1 MSNRSEQDVA
11 RNSYS
16 ELKARSS
23 KLTMSTLIYDW
34 NQNYPPELKPAGP
47 ILLNDESLRDGL
59 QSPSVRDPSIAEK
72 IEILHLMEALGINSL
87 NLGLP
92 GAGPRAVEAV
102 TALAHEI
109 ATQKLKIKA
118 NCAARTHEND
128 IRPIAEIVQKTGL
141 PIEAAT
147 FIGSSP
153 IRRFTE
159 GWTDDFLLQTTE
171 KAVKYVVSLGLAPMY
186 VTEDTSRC
194 DPETVKRLYSTA
206 INCGARAI
214 VICDTAGHSTPMGA
228 LALVKFV
235 IEEVVRPSGEKIR
248 VDWHGH
254 SDRGLAIA
262 NSMAAIIAGANCV
275 HGCGIGLGERVGN
288 TQIDQMLVNLKLMG
302 IAPWDDQ
309 DLTKLKQ
316 YCETVSR
323 ATGVPIPKNYPV
335 VGDDAFR
342 TATGVHAAAIIKA
355 YRKND
360 TLLANTVYSGVPSHV
375 FGMDQVI
382 DIGPMSGK
390 SNVLFWL
397 EHRSIE
403 ASDEVVERIYQCAKQ
418 SDHTLTEAEILECVS
433 QTKLSS

>member
-1 MSNRSEQDVA
+1 MNTSD
-11 RNSYS
+11 
-16 ELKARSS
+16 
-23 KLTMSTLIYDW
+23 LIYDW
-34 NQNYPPELKPAGP
+34 NKNVPPGLKPPGP
-47 ILLNDESLRDGL
+47 VLLNDESLRDGL
-59 QSPSVRDPSIAEK
+59 QSPSVRDPSIPEK

-87 NLGLP
+87 DLGLP
-92 GAGPRAVEAV
+92 GAGQRAVEAV

-109 ATQKLKIKA
+109 AAHKLKIQA

-141 PIEAAT
+141 RIEAAT

-159 GWTDDFLLQTTE
+159 GWSDDFLQQTTE
-171 KAVKYVVSLGLAPMY
+171 KAVRYAVSLGLDVMY

-194 DPETVKRLYSTA
+194 DPQTVKRLYTTA
-206 INCGARAI
+206 IECGARAI
-214 VICDTAGHSTPMGA
+214 CICDTAGHATPMGS
-228 LALVKFV
+228 LALVRFV
-235 IEEVVRPSGEKIR
+235 MEEVVKPSGEKIR

-262 NSMAAIIAGANCV
+262 NSMAAIIAGANSV
-275 HGCGIGLGERVGN
+275 HGCAIGLGERVGN

-302 IAPWDDQ
+302 IAPWDEQ
-309 DLTKLKQ
+309 DLTKLKE

-323 ATGVPIPKNYPV
+323 ATGVPIPRNYPV

-355 YRKND
+355 YHKND
-360 TLLANTVYSGVPSHV
+360 VVLANTVYSGVPSHV
-375 FGMDQVI
+375 FGMDQII

-397 EHRSIE
+397 ERHKIP
-403 ASDEVVERIYQCAKQ
+403 ASDEIVDRIYQRAKQ
-418 SDHTLTEAEILECVS
+418 SDHTLTEAEILECV
-433 QTKLSS
+433 QTPARRSPV